1 MELFD
6 LRKEYLY
13 SELLE
18 DNVDKNPFK
27 QFEKWFDDA
36 VKAQIYEPN
45 AFSLATSTLEGKPS
59 VRVLLLKEITADGF
73 IFFTN
78 YESSKGK
85 EIEKN
90 NQVAMNFFW
99 IQVQRQV
106 RIQGTIEKISRE
118 NSEKYF
124 KSRPISSQIGGII
137 SAQSTVIESREV
149 LEKKYNEY
157 EELHLYEELSMPD
170 NWGGYIVKPEN
181 FEFWQGRTSRLH
193 DRLFFQK
200 KDGEW
205 FFVRLSP

>member
-18 DNVDKNPFK
+18 DTVDKNPFK

-45 AFSLATSTLEGKPS
+45 AFSLATATPEGKPS

-78 YESSKGK
+78 YESNKGK

-118 NSEKYF
+118 KSEKYF

-137 SAQSTVIESREV
+137 SAQSTIIESREV
-149 LEKKYNEY
+149 LEKKYSEY

>member
-45 AFSLATSTLEGKPS
+45 AFSLATATPEGKPS

-78 YESSKGK
+78 YESNKGK

-118 NSEKYF
+118 KSEKYF

-157 EELHLYEELSMPD
+157 EELHMYEELSMPD

>member
-36 VKAQIYEPN
+36 VKAKIYEPN
-45 AFSLATSTLEGKPS
+45 AFNLATATPDGKPS
-59 VRVLLLKEITADGF
+59 VRVLLLKEITEDGF
-73 IFFTN
+73 VFFTN
-78 YESSKGK
+78 YESNKGK
-85 EIEKN
+85 QIEKN
-90 NQVAMNFFW
+90 NQVAMCFFW
-99 IQVQRQV
+99 AQVQRQV
-106 RIQGTIEKISRE
+106 RIQGTIEKIDKEKSK
-118 NSEKYF
+118 KYF
-124 KSRPISSQIGGII
+124 KSRPIGSQIGAVI
-137 SAQSTVIESREV
+137 SKQSTVIESREPI
-149 LEKKYNEY
+149 EKKYNEY
-157 EELHLYEELSMPD
+157 EEIYMYKDIPMPE
-170 NWGGYIVKPEN
+170 NWGGYIVKPET

-193 DRLFFQK
+193 DRLFFEK

>member
-45 AFSLATSTLEGKPS
+45 AFSLATATPEGKPS
-59 VRVLLLKEITADGF
+59 VRVLLLKEITSEGF

-78 YESSKGK
+78 YESNKGK

-118 NSEKYF
+118 KSEKYF

-157 EELHLYEELSMPD
+157 EELHMYEELSMPD